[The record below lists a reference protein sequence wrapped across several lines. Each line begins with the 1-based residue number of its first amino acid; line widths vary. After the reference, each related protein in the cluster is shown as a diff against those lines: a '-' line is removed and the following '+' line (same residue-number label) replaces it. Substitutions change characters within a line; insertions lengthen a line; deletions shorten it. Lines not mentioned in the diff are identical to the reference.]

1 MKRIFGIVLVLIL
14 TIGALIFAAWQAYT
28 PGDDLFRPSKIH
40 EMAEYLND
48 KYGYDVSVAD
58 CTYFRK
64 EDYSYHNAF
73 PSGITYDVP
82 NIAIFNYQG
91 KRITVTDRNGFM
103 GDDVQLGEIQYL
115 FLPDYFTKRTGID
128 TAYVEVRRSY
138 NGNIKDETLNELLH
152 HTFNKK
158 ITPENV
164 EEFIQLLWEVDSLEL
179 IFYYRPTEDI
189 DTQVQKITHELGF
202 LQDHSNLENL
212 RFYITADKYLRISN
226 HSGRVGSQTA
236 DENNRESDEGYVW
249 AHSHVGNEV
258 EHHYPASESSYYYD
272 AQLNSFVV
280 GGYCMLDRGYS
291 GGFGN
296 RDVTKINNFGVV
308 DLTDAKLEE
317 YLQEMVNYGQYRG
330 YTVLFRAGEAEGLA
344 NKITIA
350 DGTKY
355 NWTFCW
361 GSGPIELYTFKH
373 GRLLELKT
381 AYECGY
387 LSPADMDSILQVH
400 KEYFS
405 SKHKWNYDIEPGELS
420 EELRAEIIACFPE
433 WFGSGYNEKY
443 DDADTIGY
451 FQYYGTFSDYVILL
465 CAGPCYAI
473 SEEEIGGRVF
483 RWGTYPLDVF
493 AYRDGQYRTLREAY
507 EAGDIS
513 DADLDA
519 ILQRHKE
526 YFATIHNWDHDREG

>member
-1 MKRIFGIVLVLIL
+1 MKRIFWIALALIL
-14 TIGALIFAAWQAYT
+14 TIGVLTFAAWRAFS
-28 PGDDLFRPSKIH
+28 PGDDLFRPSKIN
-40 EMAEYLND
+40 EMAEYLNE
-48 KYGYDVSVAD
+48 KYGYDVSIAD

-64 EDYSYHNAF
+64 EDYSYHDAF

-103 GDDVQLGEIQYL
+103 GDDVQLGDIQYL
-115 FLPDYFTKRTGID
+115 FLPDYFTERTGIE

-164 EEFIQLLWEVDSLEL
+164 EEFVQLLWEVDSLEL
-179 IFYYRPTEDI
+179 IFYYKPTEDI
-189 DTQVQKITHELGF
+189 DTQVQKITRELGF
-202 LQDHSNLENL
+202 LQNHSNLENL
-212 RFYITADKYLRISN
+212 RFYITTDKYLRIN
-226 HSGRVGSQTA
+226 NYSGRVGSQTA
-236 DENNRESDEGYVW
+236 NENNRESDESYVW
-249 AHSHVGNEV
+249 AHAYVGNEV
-258 EHHYPASESSYYYD
+258 EYHYSASESSYYFD

-296 RDVTKINNFGVV
+296 RDVTQINNFGVV
-308 DLTDAKLEE
+308 DLSDAKLEE

-355 NWTFCW
+355 NWTFRW
-361 GSGPIELYTFKH
+361 GNGPIELYTFKH

-387 LSPADMDSILQVH
+387 LSPDDMDAILQVH
-400 KEYFS
+400 KDHFGKYYIGGYEAAQPRMFDYDRFQVTREEVEAQHQKYGKKYCEATTEMEYALDGVIIIVYPFAN
-405 SKHKWNYDIEPGELS
+405 HVTYTPDDF
-420 EELRAEIIACFPE
+420 AEIGCTGVQVLTEGNPE
-433 WFGSGYNEKY
+433 
-443 DDADTIGY
+443 
-451 FQYYGTFSDYVILL
+451 
-465 CAGPCYAI
+465 
-473 SEEEIGGRVF
+473 
-483 RWGTYPLDVF
+483 
-493 AYRDGQYRTLREAY
+493 RDEHNKIIFLKIPNSTKQG
-507 EAGDIS
+507 I
-513 DADLDA
+513 LDA
-519 ILQRHKE
+519 IKLLEQRPDIYVAQPNYIYH
-526 YFATIHNWDHDREG
+526 IQ